1 MLKSK
6 LPEGPEWSYEIKW
19 DGYRAAIHIEPT
31 GIRILT
37 RGGHDWAHRFP
48 EIEKGGRQLGF
59 ASAIID
65 GEAVMYD
72 DQGRSDFN
80 LLQQSLGGRAGKKV
94 SPAQF
99 IAFDLLYL
107 DGHDL
112 TKTELRV
119 RRHRLEELI
128 GGRETAIRFSRAFE
142 ATGEQVLRAARE
154 HGLEGIVAKHLD
166 KPYRSGKRGDWIK
179 VKCVASESFF
189 IVGYERS
196 RAGGFRS
203 LLLGAYRSDQVVYVG
218 SVGTGF
224 KQQEAAQLRSMFDM
238 LPWKKKQPP
247 VLYFGKRDV
256 VWILPTL
263 IAEINFR
270 GWTSDGKL
278 RHSSYKGLREI
289 QDNAE
294 VYQFGI

>member
-6 LPEGPEWSYEIKW
+6 PPEGPEWSYEIKW
-19 DGYRAAIHIEPT
+19 DGYRAVIHIEPT

-48 EIEKGGRQLGF
+48 EIEKGARQLGV

-94 SPAQF
+94 SAAQF
-99 IAFDLLYL
+99 MAFDLLYL

-112 TKTELRV
+112 TNTELRV
-119 RRHRLEELI
+119 RRHLLAELI
-128 GGRETAIRFSRAFE
+128 GDQEAPIRFSSAFE
-142 ATGEQVLRAARE
+142 ASGEQVFRAALE
-154 HGLEGIVAKHLD
+154 HGLEGIVAKHLE
-166 KPYRSGKRGDWIK
+166 KPYRSGRQNDWVK
-179 VKCVASESFF
+179 VKCVATESFF

-203 LLLGAYRSDQVVYVG
+203 LLLGAYRGDRVVYVG

-224 KQQEAAQLRSMFDM
+224 KRDEAAQLRSMLDM
-238 LPWKKKQPP
+238 LPWKRKQPP
-247 VLYFGKRDV
+247 VHYLGKRDV

-278 RHSSYKGLREI
+278 RHPSYKGLREI